1 MLKRTIN
8 LALLASV
15 AMIST
20 AFAEAASSGASLPTL
35 NINGNT
41 IMNAY
46 YVHNSKNTDE
56 SRNVHLAN
64 DVSDLY
70 FTIKGRMSNGIEY
83 GYKMGLQSFSA
94 GSPVFQQNFVEFNG
108 KFGTVQI
115 GNVVGPEDS
124 MIADA
129 GSIVGGM
136 GAFDGGYHNVVN
148 MPAFAMRGND
158 NIGDTG
164 YATTIVYYTPT
175 FYNFQFGV
183 AYTPNTAHRGDA
195 GMDKS
200 TLNGNTNAPGNRNF
214 LPNKGLYPYDTD
226 NFAFGLSYKKEWNNW
241 GINLNGAYIT
251 GDSYYPA
258 IADGFEENENGE
270 EVQTAPAT
278 RTKAHRTN
286 AYQLGAVVGYR
297 RQNGHL
303 IQVAGGWLD
312 NGKSRLQKDGTSFYA
327 NNPNFGDYVNP
338 GEAVAGKHFTFGNL
352 YQGNSGKAWNVGAA
366 YVMGVY
372 KFAATYQGTERK
384 TDATNRVRTSVT
396 SLTADVVPVGGLKF
410 FVEADYVHA
419 RSNDAAVNTAA
430 SLASFNNKA
439 PGRAEANQIQ
449 GNDAFVLAI
458 GTKVSF

>member
-15 AMIST
+15 AMVST
-20 AFAEAASSGASLPTL
+20 AFAEVASSGPSLPTL
-35 NINGNT
+35 SINGNT
-41 IMNAY
+41 VMNAY
-46 YVHNSKNTDE
+46 YAHNSKNTDE
-56 SRNVHLAN
+56 SRNVHLSN

-83 GYKMGLQSFSA
+83 GYKMGLQSFAA
-94 GSPVFQQNFVEFNG
+94 GSPVFQQNFIEFNG

-115 GNVVGPEDS
+115 GNVVGVEDS

-129 GSIVGGM
+129 SSIGGGM
-136 GAFDGGYHNVVN
+136 GTFDGGYHNVVN
-148 MPAFAMRGND
+148 MPAFVMRGND

-164 YATTIVYYTPT
+164 YATKIVYYTPT
-175 FYNFQFGV
+175 YYNFQFGV
-183 AYTPNTAHRGDA
+183 TYTPNTAHRGDA
-195 GMDKS
+195 GMDKA

-214 LPNKGLYPYDTD
+214 LPNKKLYPYDLD
-226 NFAFGLSYKKEWNNW
+226 SFAFGLSYKKELNNW

-258 IADGFEENENGE
+258 ITDDVG
-270 EVQTAPAT
+270 TTPAK

-303 IQVAGGWLD
+303 VQVAGGWLD
-312 NGKSRLQKDGTSFYA
+312 NGKSRLQKDNTSIYL
-327 NNPNFGDYVNP
+327 NNPDLGRYVNVGTNVP
-338 GEAVAGKHFTFGNL
+338 DAITFGNL
-352 YQGNSGKAWNVGAA
+352 YQGNSGKAWNVGTA

-372 KFAATYQGTERK
+372 KFAATFQQTERK
-384 TDATNRVRTSVT
+384 TDATNRARTSVA

-410 FVEADYVHA
+410 YVEADYVHA
-419 RSNDAAVNTAA
+419 RSNDTARATAA
-430 SLASFNNKA
+430 SLAGLGSDA
-439 PGRAEANQIQ
+439 ARRTGQNQIQ
-449 GNDAFVLAI
+449 GNDAFVLAL

>member
-15 AMIST
+15 AMVST
-20 AFAEAASSGASLPTL
+20 AFGNVPNSGASLPTL
-35 NINGNT
+35 SINGNT
-41 IMNAY
+41 VMNAY
-46 YVHNSKNTDE
+46 YAHNSKNTDE

-64 DVSDLY
+64 DISDLY

-108 KFGTVQI
+108 KFGTVKV
-115 GNVVGPEDS
+115 GNVVGVEDS
-124 MIADA
+124 MISDA
-129 GSIVGGM
+129 SSIGGGM
-136 GAFDGGYHNVVN
+136 GTFDGGYYNVVN
-148 MPAFAMRGND
+148 MPSFVMRGND

-164 YATTIVYYTPT
+164 YATKIVYYTPT
-175 FYNFQFGV
+175 YYNFQFGV
-183 AYTPNTAHRGDA
+183 TYTPNTAHRGDA

-214 LPNKGLYPYDTD
+214 LPNKKLYPYDLD
-226 NFAFGLSYKKEWNNW
+226 SFAFGLSYKKEWNNW
-241 GINLNGAYIT
+241 GVNLNGAYIT

-258 IADGFEENENGE
+258 ITDGDNAN
-270 EVQTAPAT
+270 PAK
-278 RTKAHRTN
+278 RTKAQRTN

-303 IQVAGGWLD
+303 VQVAAGWLD
-312 NGKSRLQKDGTSFYA
+312 NGKSRLEKRFGDVVS
-327 NNPNFGDYVNP
+327 NNPNLQFFENSGAINTVNV
-338 GEAVAGKHFTFGNL
+338 GLGNL
-352 YQGNSGKAWNVGAA
+352 YRGNSGKAWNVGTA

-372 KFAATYQGTERK
+372 KFAATFQQTERK
-384 TDATNRVRTSVT
+384 TDATNRARTSVA

-410 FVEADYVHA
+410 YAEADYVHA
-419 RSNDAAVNTAA
+419 RSNNAAVTTAQ
-430 SLASFNNKA
+430 SLARFDSKTGTKNA
-439 PGRAEANQIQ
+439 QNQIQ
-449 GNDAFVLAI
+449 GNDAFVLAL